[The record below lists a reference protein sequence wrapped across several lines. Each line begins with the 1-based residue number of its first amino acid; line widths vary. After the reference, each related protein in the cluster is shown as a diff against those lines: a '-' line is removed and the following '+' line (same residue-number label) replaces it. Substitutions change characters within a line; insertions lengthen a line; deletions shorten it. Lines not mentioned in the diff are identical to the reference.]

1 MTEKTEPQKQTGLYQ
16 SLDGKLIANLVAVHT
31 YPSNYKPFQ
40 RQIAQLR
47 NVVNIV
53 GKLYADR
60 VIMLSGYLGPNIP
73 NETFF
78 KASSLNEI
86 TNNIFEIASQTE
98 SFPLT
103 VNLFSFPNNS
113 LAKLTVVSLVI
124 AKKA

>member
-1 MTEKTEPQKQTGLYQ
+1 MIEESKEIKEYRSP
-16 SLDGKLIANLVAVHT
+16 DGKLLAQPIAVHT
-31 YPSNYKPFQ
+31 YPSTYKPFQ

-60 VIMLSGYLGPNIP
+60 VIMLSGYLGQNIP

-78 KASSLNEI
+78 KASSLTEI
-86 TNNIFEIASQTE
+86 TNNVFEIASQVE

-113 LAKLTVVSLVI
+113 LAKLTVVTLVI
-124 AKKA
+124 TKKA